1 MLPDRFVHRYLGVK
15 WAASRFRK
23 NNDSVPVLF
32 SRLARAQPDRVLL
45 RYNEEQ
51 WTAARIEEY
60 SNRVANAFAA
70 EGFKKGDTVALFMG
84 NCPQYVCVW
93 LGLSKIGV
101 IIAFVNYNLR
111 SQPLVHS
118 LTVADCCAAVCSEDL
133 AEAIL
138 EARGSCSKPLRVF
151 QLRLGPAMGAGG
163 GAGPGPEDAGLL
175 EDLQALLDKA
185 APSAPA
191 CPPPG
196 YRDMLLY
203 IYTSGTTG
211 MPKAAI
217 LPHSRYLFATMAAL
231 KSLRL
236 RQSDV
241 IYNPLPLYHT
251 TGGNVGIG
259 CALIAGITVVIRSKF
274 SASAYFTD
282 CAKYGCTVAQY
293 IGEMCRYVL
302 AVPPRPEDRQH
313 RVRLMLG
320 NGMRPTIWKTFVD
333 RFNIPNVVEL
343 YGATEGNANIVNL
356 DNTIGAVGFLP
367 QSLPQAIYPVAII
380 KTNLETGEIIRSAD
394 GFCERCGVDE
404 PGMFIGLISNRDPTR
419 EFHGYVDKEAS
430 KKKVIEDVFVKG
442 DKYFLTGDILVMDEL
457 GYLYFKDRTGES
469 FRWKGENVA
478 SAEVEAA
485 VCAILGLR
493 DVTVYGVEVP
503 GAEGRAG
510 MAAIVDPENSLD
522 LEVLAKGIDKM
533 LPTYARPIFLRKVAA
548 LEMTGTYKVKKYI
561 LQKEAFDLKLVK
573 DPLFIRSG
581 STFVPF
587 TNSELEDLRSGK
599 IRL

>member
-1 MLPDRFVHRYLGVK
+1 
-15 WAASRFRK
+15 
-23 NNDSVPVLF
+23 
-32 SRLARAQPDRVLL
+32 
-45 RYNEEQ
+45 
-51 WTAARIEEY
+51 
-60 SNRVANAFAA
+60 
-70 EGFKKGDTVALFMG
+70 
-84 NCPQYVCVW
+84 
-93 LGLSKIGV
+93 
-101 IIAFVNYNLR
+101 
-111 SQPLVHS
+111 LVHS
-118 LTVADCCAAVCSEDL
+118 LTVADCCAAVFSEDL

-138 EARGSCSKPLRVF
+138 EVRDSYSKPLRLF
-151 QLRLGPAMGAGG
+151 QLGG
-163 GAGPGPEDAGLL
+163 VGPGDVAGAEGRGPV

-185 APSAPA
+185 APTPPA
-191 CPPPG
+191 CAPPG

-211 MPKAAI
+211 LPKAAI
-217 LPHSRYLFATMAAL
+217 LPHSRYLFATLAAL

-236 RQSDV
+236 TQSDV

-251 TGGNVGIG
+251 TGGNVGVG
-259 CALIAGITVVIRSKF
+259 CALVAGITVVIRSKF
-274 SASAYFTD
+274 SASAYFAE

-293 IGEMCRYVL
+293 IGEMCRYIL

-313 RVRLMLG
+313 RLRLMLG
-320 NGMRPTIWKTFVD
+320 NGMRPTIWKAFVD

-380 KTNLETGEIIRSAD
+380 KTNLETGEIIRNAS
-394 GFCERCGVDE
+394 GLCERCGVDE

-478 SAEVEAA
+478 SAEVEAS

-493 DVTVYGVEVP
+493 DVTVYGVEIP

-510 MAAIVDPENSLD
+510 MAAIVDPENTLN
-522 LEVLAKGIDKM
+522 LEVLANGIDKM
-533 LPTYARPIFLRKVAA
+533 LPAYARPIFIRKVAA
-548 LEMTGTYKVKKYI
+548 LEMTGTFKVKKYV

-581 STFVPF
+581 NTFAPF
-587 TNSELEDLRSGK
+587 TNSELQDLQTGK
-599 IRL
+599 LRL

>member
-1 MLPDRFVHRYLGVK
+1 MSCDPRSPG
-15 WAASRFRK
+15 
-23 NNDSVPVLF
+23 
-32 SRLARAQPDRVLL
+32 VLL
-45 RYNEEQ
+45 ELI
-51 WTAARIEEY
+51 AY
-60 SNRVANAFAA
+60 SVSV
-70 EGFKKGDTVALFMG
+70 T
-84 NCPQYVCVW
+84 
-93 LGLSKIGV
+93 
-101 IIAFVNYNLR
+101 
-111 SQPLVHS
+111 
-118 LTVADCCAAVCSEDL
+118 
-133 AEAIL
+133 AIL
-138 EARGSCSKPLRVF
+138 EVRDSYSKPLRLF
-151 QLRLGPAMGAGG
+151 QLGG
-163 GAGPGPEDAGLL
+163 VGPGDVAGAEGRGPV

-185 APSAPA
+185 APTPPA
-191 CPPPG
+191 CAPPG

-211 MPKAAI
+211 LPKAAI
-217 LPHSRYLFATMAAL
+217 LPHSRYLFATLAAL

-236 RQSDV
+236 TQSDV

-251 TGGNVGIG
+251 TGGNVGVG
-259 CALIAGITVVIRSKF
+259 CALVAGITVVIRSKF
-274 SASAYFTD
+274 SASAYFAE

-293 IGEMCRYVL
+293 IGEMCRYIL

-313 RVRLMLG
+313 RLRLMLG
-320 NGMRPTIWKTFVD
+320 NGMRPTIWKAFVD

-343 YGATEGNANIVNL
+343 YGATEGNANI
-356 DNTIGAVGFLP
+356 
-367 QSLPQAIYPVAII
+367 
-380 KTNLETGEIIRSAD
+380 
-394 GFCERCGVDE
+394 DE

-478 SAEVEAA
+478 SAEVEAS

-493 DVTVYGVEVP
+493 DVTVYGVEIP

-510 MAAIVDPENSLD
+510 MAAIVDPENTLN
-522 LEVLAKGIDKM
+522 LEVLANGIDKM
-533 LPTYARPIFLRKVAA
+533 LPAYARPIFIRKVAA
-548 LEMTGTYKVKKYI
+548 LEMTGTFKVKKYV

-581 STFVPF
+581 NTFAPF
-587 TNSELEDLRSGK
+587 TNSELQDLQTGK
-599 IRL
+599 LRL